1 MNKSDIVKM
10 EKTNKKLENY
20 PIDCERCE
28 VRKKLKGYWVSGAG
42 MTISL
47 YQCIECGD
55 ITLMQSD
62 EPLFLEGVCPR
73 CCSENIETDLE
84 GESHCL
90 DCNLLFRE
98 FQSSNVNE
106 PKKEAEQ

>member
-47 YQCIECGD
+47 YQCPECVLRD
-55 ITLMQSD
+55 LLAQIQ
-62 EPLFLEGVCPR
+62 VV
-73 CCSENIETDLE
+73 EN
-84 GESHCL
+84 
-90 DCNLLFRE
+90 N
-98 FQSSNVNE
+98 
-106 PKKEAEQ
+106 PKEQQKEEVKK